1 MFSQVSTGKTVKEAQ
16 EVDTVRQAQEVDTV
30 RQAQEVDTVRQAMT
44 QQIDTSGRHPSH
56 LV

>member
-1 MFSQVSTGKTVKEAQ
+1 MFSQVSTGKTVKE
-16 EVDTVRQAQEVDTV
+16 AQEVDTV